1 MATCLSRCGRETAT
15 YAYSILYGGLS
26 RNTALYILLLTLYTR
41 LHRIPNTRVASG
53 RSGVVLSVVQL
64 ATLPD
69 VRTPAAP
76 LRSARA
82 NAFSAAYPIS
92 VRRA

>member
-1 MATCLSRCGRETAT
+1 MTTCLSRCGRETAT

-26 RNTALYILLLTLYTR
+26 RNTALYVLLLTLYTR
-41 LHRIPNTRVASG
+41 LNRIPNTRFASG

-64 ATLPD
+64 ATLAD
-69 VRTPAAP
+69 VQTPAVP
-76 LRSARA
+76 LGSARA

-92 VRRA
+92 ARRA